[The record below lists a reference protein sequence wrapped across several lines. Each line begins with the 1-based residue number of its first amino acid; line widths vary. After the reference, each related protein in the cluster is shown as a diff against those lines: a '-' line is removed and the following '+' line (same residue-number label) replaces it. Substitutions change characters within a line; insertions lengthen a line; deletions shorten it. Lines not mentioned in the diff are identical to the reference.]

1 MAFDSYFDP
10 IDMLRM
16 SNLFPPPQ
24 KKKKPGEEGYQYEE
38 EDPSQFD
45 VANYYTPSN
54 IAMQSYVDAAN
65 AIPARAD
72 YRPSKWRQFG
82 AAMAGLG
89 AGVGTEFGRFGPEGI
104 KTDPKQAFALSSA
117 IADKPFSEAV
127 EDWQNKLKP
136 LQAAAVQEEA
146 RNRNERIMAEQ
157 TVQRNINAARERRLG
172 RETEVKL
179 GQAQEKLRISDLRQQ
194 AYTFKIHN
202 PNWLPRRPV
211 PGGNLTF
218 YNPANPSETYDTGW
232 PEEKVG
238 DADRIALTGEQRIKA
253 AEAYAGAQLPVVQ
266 ARTQGAI
273 DVKET
278 PPGVSPEEDYEILYD
293 KGGKPIGYRKR
304 VKTPTPQPPR
314 KATPVVPQKPGG
326 AVGPS
331 VPTGGVKGAA
341 GDTGTSKMPQGFRQ
355 NQRIRGKDG
364 REGTLVGVGPDG
376 KPIIIWDPPPI
387 SRGGATGATGTQVGP
402 PISRR

>member
-179 GQAQEKLRISDLRQQ
+179 AQAQEKLRISDLRQQ
-194 AYTFKIHN
+194 AYTHKIMH
-202 PNWLPRRPV
+202 PNWKPMPPV
-211 PGGNLTF
+211 PDSNLTF
-218 YNPANPSETYDTGW
+218 YNPDNPNETIDTGFPVGKMSDKDKANLAGEW
-232 PEEKVG
+232 KVKS
-238 DADRIALTGEQRIKA
+238 AQ
-253 AEAYAGAQLPVVQ
+253 AYAEAQLPNIQ
-266 ARTQGAI
+266 ART
-273 DVKET
+273 
-278 PPGVSPEEDYEILYD
+278 
-293 KGGKPIGYRKR
+293 
-304 VKTPTPQPPR
+304 
-314 KATPVVPQKPGG
+314 
-326 AVGPS
+326 
-331 VPTGGVKGAA
+331 
-341 GDTGTSKMPQGFRQ
+341 
-355 NQRIRGKDG
+355 
-364 REGTLVGVGPDG
+364 
-376 KPIIIWDPPPI
+376 
-387 SRGGATGATGTQVGP
+387 
-402 PISRR
+402 